1 MDGKRA
7 AVLVAGGAGYV
18 GSHAVLALL
27 DAGHSV
33 VVLDNLSTGNRW
45 AVDTRAAF
53 FEGGIENES
62 LVRTIMELHNIQS
75 VMQFAGSYRTAADAR
90 DPLKFYRNN
99 TTATESLIESAV
111 ACRVKHFV
119 YSGTAETY
127 RLPAP
132 MPVAESWAQD
142 PNSAYAASMLVT
154 EQILIDVAAV
164 HPLNFG
170 VLRYFNAAGADP
182 LKRCGAAQPGAA
194 HMIHQAI
201 ETVLGQR
208 DHVELCPA
216 GEATPDGSQVRDYV
230 HVSDLATAHVALL
243 DGLIAEPAR
252 NRTYNCGYGEG
263 WSDLAVLDAAER
275 VTNVRIARRE
285 RTTPDG
291 EPPVLVADTGAIR
304 RELGWQPFYDN
315 LDSLVR
321 DTYRWQMHLPRMRVA
336 HGEGGLHGAG
346 GRPVYFV
353 NESAGARTRAS
364 DAPIRASEAHVLV
377 QSGAAG
383 TSRSVAGKP

>member
-18 GSHAVLALL
+18 GSHVVLALL

-33 VVLDNLSTGNRW
+33 VVIDNLSTGNRW
-45 AVDTRAAF
+45 AVDSRAAF

-62 LVRTIMELHNIQS
+62 LVRTIMELHNVRAI
-75 VMQFAGSYRTAADAR
+75 MQFAGSYRTAADAR

-111 ACRVKHFV
+111 ACRVRHFV

-132 MPVAESWAQD
+132 MPVTETWAQG

-182 LKRCGAAQPGAA
+182 LKRCGPAQPGAA

-208 DHVELCPA
+208 DHVELSRTGA
-216 GEATPDGSQVRDYV
+216 ATPDGSQVRDYI
-230 HVSDLATAHVALL
+230 HVCDLAAAHVALL
-243 DGLIAEPAR
+243 DGLIAEPGR

-263 WSDLAVLDAAER
+263 WSDLAVLEAAER

-285 RTTPDG
+285 RAAPDG
-291 EPPVLVADTGAIR
+291 EPPVLVADAGAIR

-315 LDSLVR
+315 LESLVR
-321 DTYRWQMHLPRMRVA
+321 DTYRWEMHLPRLRVA
-336 HGEGGLHGAG
+336 HGEGTQPGAG
-346 GRPVYFV
+346 GRALYFA
-353 NESAGARTRAS
+353 NEPGNARTRTA
-364 DAPIRASEAHVLV
+364 EAHIIV
-377 QSGAAG
+377 QTGAAG
-383 TSRSVAGKP
+383 RSRSMAGKP